1 MIRIAPLIT
10 ADVDNATLPGG
21 KASDAAQDFLALL
34 SEALTG
40 EATTDKAT
48 PQLLV
53 ATDKPTTKGEP
64 LVSDIVSDA
73 HQADLL
79 IPVDDRQCF
88 IHGDQ

>member
-40 EATTDKAT
+40 EATTDKAALSCWWQQIS
-48 PQLLV
+48 PRQKASRWSAILF
-53 ATDKPTTKGEP
+53 PTRNKQ
-64 LVSDIVSDA
+64 IY
-73 HQADLL
+73 
-79 IPVDDRQCF
+79 
-88 IHGDQ
+88 

>member
-10 ADVDNATLPGG
+10 ADVDNATLHGG

-48 PQLLV
+48 PQLLM
-53 ATDKPTTKGEP
+53 ATDKPTTKA
-64 LVSDIVSDA
+64 SRWSAIFF
-73 HQADLL
+73 QTRNKR
-79 IPVDDRQCF
+79 IY
-88 IHGDQ
+88 

>member
-1 MIRIAPLIT
+1 MIRLAPLIT
-10 ADVDNATLPGG
+10 ADVDTTTLSGG

-53 ATDKPTTKGEP
+53 ATDKPTTKASRWSAILFP
-64 LVSDIVSDA
+64 TRNKRIY
-73 HQADLL
+73 
-79 IPVDDRQCF
+79 
-88 IHGDQ
+88 

>member
-10 ADVDNATLPGG
+10 ADVDNTTLSGG

-40 EATTDKAT
+40 EATTDKAA
-48 PQLLV
+48 PQLV

-73 HQADLL
+73 QQADY
-79 IPVDDRQCF
+79 
-88 IHGDQ
+88 